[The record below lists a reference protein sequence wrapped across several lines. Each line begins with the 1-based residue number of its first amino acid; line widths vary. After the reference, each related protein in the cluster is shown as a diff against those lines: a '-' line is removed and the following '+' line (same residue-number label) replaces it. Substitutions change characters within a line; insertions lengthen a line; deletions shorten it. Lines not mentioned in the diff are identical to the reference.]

1 MTYKQTIGYLLAI
14 LAMLSV
20 SACGQDTA
28 DDSATDALAET
39 ADKAVAEVEALVE
52 NAALLKTTSP
62 DGAKVFFISPT
73 DGDTLTNPVTIEFG
87 IEGMDIVRAGED
99 APNSGHH
106 HLIIDAALPD
116 LGQPIPANEHYVHFG
131 DASTSTELT
140 LEPGTHTLQLLLGNY
155 LHIPHD
161 PPVMSATITVQ
172 VE

>member
-1 MTYKQTIGYLLAI
+1 MTIKQTTGI
-14 LAMLSV
+14 LVTAVAAFALGS
-20 SACGQDTA
+20 CGQKEA
-28 DDSATDALAET
+28 DDSAPST
-39 ADKAVAEVEALVE
+39 
-52 NAALLKTTSP
+52 